1 MLNVKLFILRMIC
14 MRSQRVSVG
23 MCLSLRLRRKKRQ
36 ASIPSPPGGGGG
48 YCHKVRI
55 GVCREGS

>member
-36 ASIPSPPGGGGG
+36 ASIPSPPGAGG
-48 YCHKVRI
+48 YSHKVRI